1 MAKKISIIAI
11 ATLFVAILALPHHA
25 GALTLK
31 PTSREVM
38 LTPGEKT
45 VTSIDLEN
53 ETQKEITLTTQVV
66 NFTAKNETGEPAFDF
81 NATPTD
87 IATWT
92 TPESGPFTLTAGQKQ
107 TVLVTFDTPADAAP
121 GGHYVAVFFN
131 EVPSADASKVNIE
144 SKLGAL
150 FLATV
155 TGTYT
160 QSGSVAT
167 FTTANNQVYFDKGP
181 ISFIVRYEN
190 TGEVHLK
197 PTGSIVVKNMFGKT
211 VKTIPVNDELGAT
224 LPGTVR
230 TYGVPEWSDIGNGY
244 GLYTATLTLKSGSVT
259 NTKSIHYWLF
269 SGLSMITIIIIAI
282 LLILIAV
289 LLLKKPRGMTSVPP
303 ATPTK

>member
-1 MAKKISIIAI
+1 MAKKITFLAI
-11 ATLFVAILALPHHA
+11 ATLFLAALAMPHTA
-25 GALTLK
+25 AALTLK

-45 VTSIDLEN
+45 VTSVELEN

-92 TPESGPFTLTAGQKQ
+92 TPESGPFTLAAGQKQ
-107 TVLVTFDTPADAAP
+107 TVLITFTTPADATP

-131 EVPSADASKVNIE
+131 EVGSNDASKVNIE

-155 TGTYT
+155 EGTYT
-160 QSGSVAT
+160 QSGAIAT
-167 FTTANNQVYFDKGP
+167 FTTANDQVYFDKGP
-181 ISFIVRYEN
+181 ISFIYRYEN

-197 PTGSIVVKNMFGKT
+197 PTGTLTIKNMFGKT
-211 VKTIPVNDELGAT
+211 VKTLAVNDELGAT

-230 TYGVPEWSDIGNGY
+230 TYSISDWTKPGNGY
-244 GLYTATLTLKSGSVT
+244 GLYSATLSLKSGAVE
-259 NTKSIHYWLF
+259 NTKTIHFWLF
-269 SGLSMITIIIIAI
+269 SGFSMIALIVIAI

-289 LLLKKPRGMTSVPP
+289 LLLKKPHGMTGVPP
-303 ATPTK
+303 TTSNK